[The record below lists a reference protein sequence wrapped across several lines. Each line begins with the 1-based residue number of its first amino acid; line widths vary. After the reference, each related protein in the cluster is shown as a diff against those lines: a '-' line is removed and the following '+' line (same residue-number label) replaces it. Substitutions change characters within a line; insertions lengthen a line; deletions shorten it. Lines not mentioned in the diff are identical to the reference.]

1 MKLDPPKHTANLTTP
16 DKLGFGNAPSSFKP
30 ASRCIYCGE
39 LSGKRGDEHIVPYAL
54 AKNSLVFPQASCRK
68 CEVITGRYEQAV
80 LRRMMGNI
88 RLRFDAPTR
97 NKKNRKPTL
106 VLDRAKVN
114 LNSLG
119 EVSIGAEIPSV
130 EIPASSAP
138 MFYIGLLVDQPG
150 ILLGLPLGTP
160 LEWKPFYTYKVGDTA
175 QDHFDPGEALKVGE
189 FNPYLYAQFLAKM
202 AYSFA
207 VAKLGDGAFWPL
219 ILDLVLGR
227 TNYFRHWIG
236 GELTIPPA
244 NEDEIHGISVS
255 IRTVGDRRL
264 VVVRIWLFSFL
275 ATPVYDVVVGECP

>member
-16 DKLGFGNAPSSFKP
+16 DKLGFGNAPFSFKP

-175 QDHFDPGEALKVGE
+175 QDHLIQGSSEGWGVQSVPLCAITRKDGLFVRRGEAWRWSILAINPRSRVGENKLFSTLDRRRADNSARKRGRDSWNQCFDPNSRRSEAC
-189 FNPYLYAQFLAKM
+189 
-202 AYSFA
+202 SRSDSA
-207 VAKLGDGAFWPL
+207 VQLSSNASLRR
-219 ILDLVLGR
+219 GR
-227 TNYFRHWIG
+227 R
-236 GELTIPPA
+236 
-244 NEDEIHGISVS
+244 
-255 IRTVGDRRL
+255 
-264 VVVRIWLFSFL
+264 
-275 ATPVYDVVVGECP
+275 